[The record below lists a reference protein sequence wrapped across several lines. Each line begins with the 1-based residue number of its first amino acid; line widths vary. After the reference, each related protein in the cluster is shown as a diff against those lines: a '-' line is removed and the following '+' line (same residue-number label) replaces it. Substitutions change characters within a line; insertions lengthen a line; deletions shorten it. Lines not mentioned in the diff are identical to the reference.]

1 MSKKFDPDPVDK
13 HAEDPEKAIK
23 EDRKQSRLDKELE
36 DTFPASDPLSETQPK
51 RSRKSDELH
60 DR

>member
-13 HAEDPEKAIK
+13 HAEDPKTAIK

-36 DTFPASDPLSETQPK
+36 DTFPASDPASEVQPK
-51 RSRKSDELH
+51 PSRE
-60 DR
+60 

>member
-13 HAEDPEKAIK
+13 HAEDSKTAIK

-36 DTFPASDPLSETQPK
+36 DTFPASDPVSETQPK
-51 RSRKSDELH
+51 PSRE
-60 DR
+60 

>member
-36 DTFPASDPLSETQPK
+36 DTFPASDPLGETQLKP
-51 RSRKSDELH
+51 SRK
-60 DR
+60 